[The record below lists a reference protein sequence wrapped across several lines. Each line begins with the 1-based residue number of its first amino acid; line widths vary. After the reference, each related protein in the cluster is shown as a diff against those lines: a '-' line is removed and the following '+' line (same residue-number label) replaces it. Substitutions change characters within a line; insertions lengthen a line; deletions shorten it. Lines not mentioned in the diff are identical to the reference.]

1 MNRVENTLSSAAATG
16 VAIGIII
23 SLSGCATP
31 EKTVTDVQTTIANA
45 NPFRKPGQDKTLIA
59 ALPTGAYEKSAL
71 SKGEEL
77 DLAQRRSEGRGYVR
91 SAALERYLAS
101 IRARLLSGVGVTG
114 VPGKV
119 MISADS
125 ALNAQS
131 TPDGNVMIAM
141 KWLDNVSSEDE
152 IAAIMAHELSHVL
165 LKHHSSDLISQTQKK
180 AQSLYIFG
188 LQGKKILDNAG
199 SSLQNAGSNL
209 QKGSLTANSLMDS
222 KSTSSSSKQ
231 GQSEKLSLRYVQWS
245 VAAMDRGFL
254 PLWNRGQERE
264 ADLLGI
270 DLLIKAGYNPTA
282 MMTVLEKI
290 DAFEKAGKR
299 DDTQFQAGFAD
310 LLSSKP
316 DAALGLLANKLVTDF
331 NPAHPATAERIDDAA
346 RYIDRHY
353 DDVPLRDPRI
363 SSWRT
368 VASDPHLHE
377 ILRNYDISFS
387 AERLLLKSDTRDAY
401 AYARAGASG
410 ATAKDSFPNWIAS
423 RAALASGKQS
433 EAIAFSNKAIASPEP
448 VQGVYNDHVSLLE
461 NSGQVATALKE
472 ANKAARLFGDAPIWK
487 VTQIRLNRKLG
498 NVAVAKQMEVECGLS
513 TPDFRKQCSD
523 ANDTP
528 APPNR
533 QR

>member
-1 MNRVENTLSSAAATG
+1 MKRAREAIAAAVCG
-16 VAIGIII
+16 VTVGIVV
-23 SLSGCATP
+23 SLVGCATP
-31 EKTVTDVQTTIANA
+31 EKTAADVQKTIADV
-45 NPFRKPGQDKTLIA
+45 NPFRKPGQDKPLIA
-59 ALPTGAYEKSAL
+59 ALPTGAYEKSTL

-91 SAALERYLAS
+91 SPALERYLAS

-119 MISADS
+119 LVSADS

-131 TPDGNVMIAM
+131 TPDGNILISM
-141 KWLDNVSSEDE
+141 KWLDNVASEDE

-188 LQGKKILDNAG
+188 LQGKKILD
-199 SSLQNAGSNL
+199 SAGSNL
-209 QKGSLTANSLMDS
+209 QKSSLTANSLMDS
-222 KSTSSSSKQ
+222 KSTSPSTKQ

-282 MMTVLEKI
+282 MMTVLQKI
-290 DAFEKAGKR
+290 DAFDKTIKR
-299 DDTQFQAGFAD
+299 DDAQFQASVAD

-316 DAALGLLANKLVTDF
+316 DAALALLANKLVTDM
-331 NPAHPATAERIDDAA
+331 NPSHPATAERIDDAA
-346 RYIDRHY
+346 NYIDRHY
-353 DDVPLRDPRI
+353 DDVPLRAPRT
-363 SSWRT
+363 SAWRT
-368 VASDPHLHE
+368 VASNQHTHE
-377 ILRNYDISFS
+377 VLRNYDVSFA

-433 EAIAFSNKAIASPEP
+433 EAIAYSNKAIASPEP

-472 ANKAARLFGDAPIWK
+472 ANKAAKLFGGAPIWK

-528 APPNR
+528 APATR